1 MVTSLSAL
9 EPKITN
15 MVPSTWHRVDKWRQW
30 SLFTGQGRCAGNNST
45 VSSYKDCTWPTY
57 GEKLRTIMTD
67 ANKKAF
73 LQNAENCSLIRWSTF
88 KVFLDIT
95 SIQLSWFFLNSSI
108 LCLFRATK
116 RCRYG
121 TNRTG
126 ITVRRKTTVIKLV
139 LMCIHGVLNSFYWR
153 PFLRWS

>member
-1 MVTSLSAL
+1 
-9 EPKITN
+9 
-15 MVPSTWHRVDKWRQW
+15 
-30 SLFTGQGRCAGNNST
+30 
-45 VSSYKDCTWPTY
+45 
-57 GEKLRTIMTD
+57 MTD

-73 LQNAENCSLIRWSTF
+73 LPNAGNCSLIRWSTF

-95 SIQLSWFFLNSSI
+95 SIQLSWFFLTSSI

-126 ITVRRKTTVIKLV
+126 ITVRRKTTVTKLV
-139 LMCIHGVLNSFYWR
+139 LMCIHGMLNSFYWR
-153 PFLRWS
+153 PFLRDPKTSKENIRSRTVASHQVQEPEYHFWKTNVRLTWDKQ